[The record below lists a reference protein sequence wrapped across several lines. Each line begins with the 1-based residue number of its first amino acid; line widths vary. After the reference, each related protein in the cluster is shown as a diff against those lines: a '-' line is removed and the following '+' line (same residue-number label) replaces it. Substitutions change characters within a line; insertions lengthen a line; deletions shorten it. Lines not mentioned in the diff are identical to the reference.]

1 MLDFSFLDRTQVT
14 IMGHELKAAEANP
27 KSQFYEYNDIPS
39 FARPYLETYYACAPS
54 EDEREI
60 SKFMLGELKRLGRQF
75 DLYVEIGCGGTLH
88 HSVPMVPYV
97 RSIVLTDYLE
107 DARRE
112 AQLWASGDPNTFSWD
127 HYIAKSLEH
136 EGFTVNDASIA
147 GRRTELRTKIRSI
160 IPCDVRSIPIVD
172 LPLTKD
178 TLFGMFFV
186 SAEVGGDLPG
196 WTDVMR
202 CVCATIPVGGH
213 LFISALRG
221 MSEYVLLDPSGNE
234 FRRIRCAPVDE
245 THFAD
250 LLPKL
255 GFSNPTV
262 KAHLIEN
269 PDVHI
274 PGVVMVSATKSHMI

>member
-1 MLDFSFLDRTQVT
+1 MSHDLSASDSDQV
-14 IMGHELKAAEANP
+14 AP
-27 KSQFYEYNDIPS
+27 FYEYNDIPS
-39 FARPYLETYYACAPS
+39 FARPYLDTYYSCAPS

-60 SKFMLGELKRLGRQF
+60 SLFMLSELNRMQRQF
-75 DLYVEIGCGGTLH
+75 DSYVEIGCGGTLH
-88 HSVPMVPYV
+88 HSVPMVPWV
-97 RSIVLTDYLE
+97 RTIVLTDYLE

-112 AQLWASGDPNTFSWD
+112 AQLWVDNVENCFSWD

-136 EGFTVNDASIA
+136 QGILVSNESIA
-147 GRRTELRTKIRSI
+147 TRRRELRSKIRSI
-160 IPCDVRSIPIVD
+160 IPCDVRAVPVVD
-172 LPLTKD
+172 LPVSSN

-186 SAEVGGDLPG
+186 SAEVGGDLAG
-196 WTDVMR
+196 WADVMR
-202 CVCATIPVGGH
+202 CVSATIPVGGH

-221 MSEYVLLDPSGNE
+221 MSEYVLLDPKGSE

-245 THFAD
+245 SHFEE

-255 GFSNPTV
+255 GFANPNV

-274 PGVVMVSATKSHMI
+274 PGVVMVSATKTS